1 VAAALILALAA
12 LFGLAAASSIRY
24 RRRAEEEVRG
34 IAETLQRS
42 LLPGELP
49 AIAGVDLFTRY
60 EASAEHARVGGDWF
74 DALPLPDGRLGLMIG
89 DVVGHGIQAA
99 AVMGEVR
106 HALRS
111 MAFRGDPPDLVLR
124 EVGRL
129 LREMHPTNDALATI
143 VYAVFDPATGVLRY
157 ANAGHP
163 PPLVRGPDRTVR
175 ILDHPRSVLVG
186 THFDSMYEQGEVVLE
201 PGSILLLYTDG
212 LVERVGEHL
221 DRSTSRLVGALE
233 GGTDD
238 LAVLA
243 DELYERLIA
252 GEPTDDIAMLLVRY
266 AGPPDSGVEARA
278 VAQLQE
284 DGAQKA

>member
-1 VAAALILALAA
+1 MIETS
-12 LFGLAAASSIRY
+12 GLAA
-24 RRRAEEEVRG
+24 
-34 IAETLQRS
+34 
-42 LLPGELP
+42 
-49 AIAGVDLFTRY
+49 GVD
-60 EASAEHARVGGDWF
+60 EG
-74 DALPLPDGRLGLMIG
+74 P
-89 DVVGHGIQAA
+89 
-99 AVMGEVR
+99 
-106 HALRS
+106 
-111 MAFRGDPPDLVLR
+111 
-124 EVGRL
+124 
-129 LREMHPTNDALATI
+129 
-143 VYAVFDPATGVLRY
+143 VFK
-157 ANAGHP
+157 
-163 PPLVRGPDRTVR
+163 
-175 ILDHPRSVLVG
+175 RSVKDYRFRMESG
-186 THFDSMYEQGEVVLE
+186 D
-201 PGSILLLYTDG
+201 ILLLYTDG